1 MPKLHNTSPPAR
13 SDADAPAK
21 NDTASRSALFRH
33 RQQAMPAPPSPS
45 GDSRTAD
52 YAVGHG
58 RPPVQTRF
66 RPGASGNPKGRPK
79 GATGLNTLVRDMMT
93 EKMPVRTA
101 AGVTKK
107 MPRVEV
113 LLRKV
118 FELALKGDP
127 RAQSQLLTLY
137 AAAVPEAPLDTLG
150 GGETD
155 DRLAELQ
162 ELSRAFLNK
171 ALTEN

>member
-1 MPKLHNTSPPAR
+1 
-13 SDADAPAK
+13 
-21 NDTASRSALFRH
+21 
-33 RQQAMPAPPSPS
+33 
-45 GDSRTAD
+45 
-52 YAVGHG
+52 
-58 RPPVQTRF
+58 
-66 RPGASGNPKGRPK
+66 
-79 GATGLNTLVRDMMT
+79 MMT

-150 GGETD
+150 GGGETD
-155 DRLAELQ
+155 DRVAELQ
-162 ELSRAFLNK
+162 ELSRAFLKK